1 MTYSDKTR
9 ADDMATISERRAH
22 AREQQNA
29 RRFAEIVTVG
39 KMSEKGYNNAA
50 IAHELGLSES
60 TVRRILDT

>member
-1 MTYSDKTR
+1 MTW
-9 ADDMATISERRAH
+9 RRSQSGVHTPASSRTH
-22 AREQQNA
+22 DA